1 MGTYGVTRGRYP
13 MAGLR
18 PWQRSLCSA
27 SLLLLRIPCPPSP
40 SPPPLCGIAVES
52 ARRRFYLGE
61 KEPQASGARAGDSYS
76 ACARGYT
83 KTARGKH
90 QHQPHARTHTY
101 AAQQQEALEYPP
113 IKSHWKLQW
122 VSEHHH
128 KRSARE
134 AGDRGRETG
143 GRDGGRGGGGCR
155 WSPSLRVV
163 GPRGWGGGRQA
174 PRCRNTPA
182 PAPAARQA
190 RGPVLAVLAGPGH
203 GKQVGGGGGGHEA
216 IHLLRAGHATL
227 SQGGQPSTRG
237 GG

>member
-1 MGTYGVTRGRYP
+1 MRNGGENWKHQGTLASHRVDWALAVWTSCSFTNDKTSRLQLKASLPHEGVPMGTYGVTRGRYP

-128 KRSARE
+128 KRSARRAR
-134 AGDRGRETG
+134 AGDG
-143 GRDGGRGGGGCR
+143 GLGTGGGG
-155 WSPSLRVV
+155 W
-163 GPRGWGGGRQA
+163 
-174 PRCRNTPA
+174 
-182 PAPAARQA
+182 AA
-190 RGPVLAVLAGPGH
+190 
-203 GKQVGGGGGGHEA
+203 GGHPAREPYPA
-216 IHLLRAGHATL
+216 YV
-227 SQGGQPSTRG
+227 
-237 GG
+237 